1 MREQKS
7 QGLEHSMNNVYDTII
22 IGAGMSGLA
31 AGIRLAMFD
40 KKVLILEKHTIAG
53 GLNSFYARKG
63 RKLDVGLHAMT
74 NFAKKGERGK
84 PLTKLLKQLRIPY
97 GELAL
102 NEQQG
107 SKIIF
112 PDTELSFSND
122 LNVFTD
128 DVLEKF
134 PEEKDGF
141 MALLEDIR
149 NFNEVSL
156 DNPYE
161 SAKERVARMIGDE
174 NLREMIFCPL
184 LIYGSAWE
192 DDMDF
197 SQFVI
202 MFKSIFLEGFS
213 RPEGGVRRVISLL
226 MKKYKAL
233 GGEVRFRSGVNEI
246 ISENSVIKGVK
257 LENGE
262 VITASKVLSS
272 IGYPETVSNLN
283 EKIELDPKVG
293 KLSFTETIL
302 CYNKKPKDFGVEDT
316 IVFYNENQKYHYR
329 RPSTLFDEKSAVV
342 CLPNNFEIDDYE
354 DGMIRLTFMANF
366 DLWND
371 LSPEEYDLEKEKVLT
386 ASKDIVR
393 KLYPQMD
400 EEPNFVDIF
409 TPTTIKKFTSHH
421 GGTVYGS
428 TDKSRDG
435 RTPIK
440 GLYIIGTDQGFL
452 GIVGAMLSGISM
464 ANLHCLMEGSN

>member
-1 MREQKS
+1 MQT
-7 QGLEHSMNNVYDTII
+7 YDTII

-97 GELAL
+97 GDLAL
-102 NEQQG
+102 NEQHA
-107 SKIIF
+107 SRIIF
-112 PDTELSFSND
+112 PHNELTFTND

-128 DVLEKF
+128 EVLEKF
-134 PEEKDGF
+134 PSEKDGF

-149 NFNEVSL
+149 NFNEVNL
-156 DNPYE
+156 ENPYE
-161 SAKERVARMIGDE
+161 SAKERVAKFIKLDT
-174 NLREMIFCPL
+174 LREMIFCPL

-202 MFKSIFLEGFS
+202 MFKSIFLEGFA

-226 MKKYKAL
+226 MKRYKDL
-233 GGEVRFRSGVNEI
+233 GGEIRFRSGVDKIITLDNEI
-246 ISENSVIKGVK
+246 QGVA

-262 VITASKVLSS
+262 VLTASKVLSS
-272 IGYPETVSNLN
+272 IGYPETVSSL
-283 EKIELDPKVG
+283 ETKIDIEPKVG
-293 KLSFTETIL
+293 KLSFTESIL
-302 CYNKKPKDFGVEDT
+302 CFSKKPNDYGVTDT
-316 IVFYNENQKYHYR
+316 IVFYNENQKYNYR
-329 RPSTLFDEKSAVV
+329 KPTTLFDDKSAVV
-342 CLPNNFEIDDYE
+342 CLPNNFEVDDYE

-366 DLWND
+366 DLWNELTED
-371 LSPEEYDLEKEKVLT
+371 QYKLEKEKVLE
-386 ASKDIVR
+386 ASKNIIK
-393 KLYPQMD
+393 KLYPAID
-400 EEPNFVDIF
+400 EEPVFVDIF
-409 TPTTIKKFTSHH
+409 TPTTIRKFTGHH

-435 RTPIK
+435 RTPID

-464 ANLHCLMEGSN
+464 ANLHCLMEGNN

>member
-1 MREQKS
+1 MKS
-7 QGLEHSMNNVYDTII
+7 YDTII

-97 GELAL
+97 SELAL
-102 NEQQG
+102 NEQHR
-107 SKIIF
+107 SKVVF
-112 PDTELSFSND
+112 PNKELSFTND
-122 LNVFTD
+122 LNIFTD
-128 DVLEKF
+128 EIISKF
-134 PEEKDGF
+134 PHEKDGF
-141 MALLEDIR
+141 MALLEDVR

-156 DNPYE
+156 ENPYE
-161 SAKERVARMIGDE
+161 SAKERVSKFIDDE
-174 NLREMIFCPL
+174 CLREMIFCPL

-202 MFKSIFLEGFS
+202 MFKSIFMEGFA
-213 RPEGGVRRVISLL
+213 RPEGGVRRVITLL
-226 MKKYKAL
+226 MKKYKEL
-233 GGEVRFRSGVNEI
+233 GGEIKFRSGVSEI
-246 ISENSVIKGVK
+246 LTEDTKAKGVK
-257 LENGE
+257 LETGE
-262 VITASKVLSS
+262 VLLADKVLSS
-272 IGYPETVSNLN
+272 IGYPETVASIKEDL
-283 EKIELDPKVG
+283 EVKPRVG

-302 CYNKKPKDFGVEDT
+302 CYDKKPAELGIKDT
-316 IVFYNENQKYHYR
+316 IVFYNENDAYHYR
-329 RPSTLFDEKSAVV
+329 KPKTLFDEKSAVV
-342 CLPNNFEIDDYE
+342 CLPNNFEIDDYS

-366 DLWND
+366 DLWEN
-371 LSPEEYDLEKEKVLT
+371 LSEEEYKNEKNKVLE

-393 KLYPQMD
+393 KLYPSIDM
-400 EEPNFVDIF
+400 EPNFVDIF
-409 TPTTIKKFTSHH
+409 TPKTIKKFTSHH

-428 TDKSRDG
+428 IDKSRDG
-435 RTPIK
+435 KTPVN
-440 GLYIIGTDQGFL
+440 GLYLIGTDQGFL

-464 ANLHCLMEGSN
+464 ANLHCLMPAGAES

>member
-1 MREQKS
+1 
-7 QGLEHSMNNVYDTII
+7 
-22 IGAGMSGLA
+22 MSGLA

-97 GELAL
+97 GDLAL
-102 NEQQG
+102 NEQHS

-112 PDTELSFSND
+112 PGHELTFTND

-128 DVLEKF
+128 EVTTLF

-149 NFNEVSL
+149 NFNEVNL
-156 DNPYE
+156 ENPYE
-161 SAKERVARMIGDE
+161 SAKERVAKFIGDE
-174 NLREMIFCPL
+174 TLREMIFCPL

-192 DDMDF
+192 NDMDF

-202 MFKSIFLEGFS
+202 MFKSILMEGFA
-213 RPEGGVRRVISLL
+213 RPEGGVRRVINLL
-226 MKKYKAL
+226 MKRYKDL
-233 GGEVRFRSGVNEI
+233 GGEIKFRSGVEEI
-246 ISENSVIKGVK
+246 CTKDGVAHGVR

-262 VITASKVLSS
+262 EILASKVLSS
-272 IGYPETVSNLN
+272 IGYPETVSVVK
-283 EKIELDPKVG
+283 EPMDVKPRVG

-302 CYNKKPKDFGVEDT
+302 CYDKKPADLDIKDT
-316 IVFYNENQKYHYR
+316 IVFYNENQKYNYR
-329 RPSTLFDEKSAVV
+329 RPETLFDEKSAVV

-354 DGMIRLTFMANF
+354 DGMIRLTFMANY
-366 DLWND
+366 DLWNE
-371 LSPEEYDLEKEKVLT
+371 LSEIDYKNEKEKVLE
-386 ASKDIVR
+386 ASKNIVK
-393 KLYPQMD
+393 KLYPALDM
-400 EEPNFVDIF
+400 EPNFVDIF

-428 TDKSRDG
+428 IDKSRDG
-435 RTPIK
+435 KTPVD
-440 GLYIIGTDQGFL
+440 GLFLIGTDQGFL

-464 ANLHCLMEGSN
+464 ANLHCLMPSGAGMIK

>member
-1 MREQKS
+1 MEVKA
-7 QGLEHSMNNVYDTII
+7 YDTIV

-53 GLNSFYARKG
+53 GLNSFYSRKG

-102 NEQQG
+102 NEQSF
-107 SKIIF
+107 SKVIF
-112 PDTELSFSND
+112 PGNELKFTND
-122 LNVFTD
+122 LNVFVD
-128 DVLEKF
+128 EVISRF
-134 PEEKDGF
+134 PNEKDGF
-141 MALLEDIR
+141 MALLEDIK

-161 SAKERVARMIGDE
+161 SAKERVGKFIKDQT
-174 NLREMIFCPL
+174 LREMIFCPL

-202 MFKSIFLEGFS
+202 MFKSIFMEGFS
-213 RPEGGVRRVISLL
+213 RPEGGVRRVIRLL
-226 MKKYKAL
+226 MNRYKDL
-233 GGEVRFRSGVNEI
+233 GGEIKFRSGVKEI
-246 ISENSVIKGVK
+246 ITENGKAVGVK

-262 VITASKVLSS
+262 VLNADKVLSS
-272 IGYPETVSNLN
+272 IGYPETVSAVK
-283 EKIELDPKVG
+283 EEMDVSPRVG

-302 CYNKKPKDFGVEDT
+302 CYEKKPVDYDVKDT
-316 IVFYNENQKYHYR
+316 IVFYNENETYHYHK
-329 RPSTLFDEKSAVV
+329 PETLFDEKSAVV

-354 DGMIRLTFMANF
+354 DGMIRLTFMANY
-366 DLWND
+366 DLWKS
-371 LSPEEYDLEKEKVLT
+371 LSEEDYKNEKEKVLV
-386 ASKDIVR
+386 ASKNIVK
-393 KLYPQMD
+393 KLYPQIQ
-400 EEPNFVDIF
+400 EEPVFVDIF
-409 TPTTIKKFTSHH
+409 TPTTIEKFTSHH

-428 TDKSRDG
+428 IDKSRDG
-435 RTPIK
+435 RTPVE
-440 GLYIIGTDQGFL
+440 GLYLIGTDQGFL

-464 ANLHCLMEGSN
+464 ANLHCLMGGE